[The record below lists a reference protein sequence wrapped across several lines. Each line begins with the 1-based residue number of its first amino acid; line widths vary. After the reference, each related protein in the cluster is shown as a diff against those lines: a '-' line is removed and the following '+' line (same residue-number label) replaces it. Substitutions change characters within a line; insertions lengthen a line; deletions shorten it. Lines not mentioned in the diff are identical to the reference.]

1 VGVLVFSHEQDVD
14 GLFSAA
20 ILKIAFPDCEVM
32 LTNYGLEKM
41 QAVASKIE
49 SFMQDNKAPGT
60 IIIADIGVNEESY
73 SPVLLALQRAKEKGW
88 KNIWVDHHIWLQ
100 EPRDKLAQ
108 VCEMVISSEEA
119 EEMKKCTAEL
129 CTEKFAPD
137 SRLARQLASIAHR
150 TDFPDSVRFPIPPL
164 TALISYYLGFPELTC
179 RLHLIVESVARG
191 VLWNAEMQDD
201 IIEAS
206 RLIDESLVRSV
217 GNMTIKEFS
226 LDGYHQQQPARV
238 AIAKS
243 DTFVSRSM
251 LLGKI
256 MDDSDVDIAI
266 AFTDD
271 GKVSIRKKN
280 DVENSFNCSEIAQEF
295 REGGG
300 HEGAAGGFLNRRPQD
315 SSDGTAVDEI
325 VSALESYFAK
335 KKTAT

>member
-20 ILKIAFPDCEVM
+20 ILKIAFPDCEFM

-226 LDGYHQQQPARV
+226 LDGHQQQTAGR
-238 AIAKS
+238 
-243 DTFVSRSM
+243 
-251 LLGKI
+251 
-256 MDDSDVDIAI
+256 DSQVGHICEQIDAPWQ
-266 AFTDD
+266 DD
-271 GKVSIRKKN
+271 GR
-280 DVENSFNCSEIAQEF
+280 F
-295 REGGG
+295 
-300 HEGAAGGFLNRRPQD
+300 
-315 SSDGTAVDEI
+315 
-325 VSALESYFAK
+325 
-335 KKTAT
+335 